1 MRLSAAEA
9 EPDAV
14 VVTVRN
20 GGRPIPEAELPTL
33 FEPFKKG
40 QGNPA
45 GLGLGLFIAREIV
58 HAHQGS
64 IDVTSSAEGTEFTVR
79 LPRGS
84 TPRDGSRDETE
95 ATFEGDVRS
104 STPSLSAV

>member
-1 MRLSAAEA
+1 MSALC
-9 EPDAV
+9 PSCFIRCSSDAV

-58 HAHQGS
+58 SAHGGT
-64 IDVTSSAEGTEFTVR
+64 IGVDSAPGA
-79 LPRGS
+79 G
-84 TPRDGSRDETE
+84 
-95 ATFEGDVRS
+95 ATFWFELPVGS
-104 STPSLSAV
+104 G